1 MSSLEGH
8 RAIVTGAG
16 SGIGRAI
23 AMRLCRDG
31 AKVLGVDRTAEGL
44 ADSAQQIGAQFATL
58 VADLVDDGAPARVLG
73 ACREGFGEPS
83 LLINNAGVGDAKAM
97 HLTEDADLDRYIAVN
112 LRSVFRLTREFVY
125 RATQG
130 SVIVNIASV
139 FGAIGFV
146 NSAPYSATKAAIT
159 GLTRQLAADYG
170 PRGLRVNAI
179 APGVIATPLTAER
192 LERNAWYRDTMLSS
206 TPMRRF
212 GRPEEVAA
220 AVAFL
225 CSDDASFITG
235 QEIAVDGGWSTT
247 KYWPRPSD
255 DQMR

>member
-1 MSSLEGH
+1 MSTLEGH

-23 AMRLCRDG
+23 AMRLCQDG
-31 AKVLGVDRTAEGL
+31 ASVLGVDRVAEGL
-44 ADSAQQIGAQFATL
+44 AGSAQQIGARFATL
-58 VADLVDDGAPARVLG
+58 AVDLVADDAPARVLA
-73 ACREGFGEPS
+73 ACTEQFGVPS

-112 LRSVFRLTREFVY
+112 LRSVFRLTREFV
-125 RATQG
+125 RGAAPG
-130 SVIVNIASV
+130 SAVVNIASV
-139 FGAIGFV
+139 FGIVGFV
-146 NSAPYSATKAAIT
+146 NSAPYSATKAAIA

-179 APGVIATPLTAER
+179 APGIIATPLTAER
-192 LERNAWYRDTMLSS
+192 LERNAWYRDTMLRS

-212 GRPEEVAA
+212 GLPEEVAA

-225 CSDDASFITG
+225 CSNDASFITG
-235 QEIAVDGGWSTT
+235 QELAVDGGWSTT
-247 KYWPRPSD
+247 KYWPPPEAG
-255 DQMR
+255 QAP